1 MEAGNASGEV
11 KMGEAVN
18 IPRLFTVCAQIM
30 ACGIFISLRGRKR
43 PLPVTLSITVVIF
56 IAEYLFSLLVT
67 PKLPIALLPINILLM
82 IALMYLYMFTA
93 AKGDALTLGYCTTKA
108 FLAAEFMASLEWQI
122 SYFFKWNERL
132 PELSQLLIALGSYAI
147 VCLII
152 RWVEIRS
159 FGIFIDREI
168 SVNEFIVAC
177 VVGAA
182 IFCMSN
188 ISFFFSNTLFSGSN
202 LFDMFNLR
210 TLFDLM
216 GILILYA
223 FQSRIAEIESRADLA
238 AMDRTLREQYD
249 KYRNYQEH
257 IEVINMKYHD
267 LKHQLEDI
275 RELASEDGQRILIDN
290 VAAELKEYKPFYD
303 TGNPVLNAVLDSRRA
318 ICIKREIRITA
329 VADGKLLDFMSV
341 ADVCTVFGNALDNAV
356 EAVSLIPEPERRLI
370 HLEVAANKGFVRIR
384 VENACETEVTFR
396 DGLPVTGKKDNDLH
410 GLGTRSI
417 QRVVRKYEGTLS
429 FACKEDW
436 FSLRILIPR
445 K

>member
-1 MEAGNASGEV
+1 MCPDYGLRHIHITARAQTALAGDIEHHRCHIHRG
-11 KMGEAVN
+11 
-18 IPRLFTVCAQIM
+18 IP
-30 ACGIFISLRGRKR
+30 
-43 PLPVTLSITVVIF
+43 
-56 IAEYLFSLLVT
+56 FSLLVT
-67 PKLPIALLPINILLM
+67 PKLPTALLPINILLM

-93 AKGDALTLGYCTTKA
+93 AKGDALTLGYCTIKA

-147 VCLII
+147 ACLII

-159 FGIFIDREI
+159 FGNFIDREI

-223 FQSRIAEIESRADLA
+223 FQSRIAEIETRADLA
-238 AMDRTLREQYD
+238 AMDRALREQYD